1 MKKIL
6 VIGSLN
12 MDYSIELERRPEIG
26 ETVKAEKYI
35 KSEGGK
41 GANQAYTIGTLGG
54 NVAMIGAVGKDEN
67 GKKLKKNL
75 EDVNVD
81 VSAIEEIENTQSGTA
96 FVMVDRNG
104 ENNIIIIEGA
114 NRKSRKKYNR

>member
-54 NVAMIGAVGKDEN
+54 NIAMIGAVGKDEN
-67 GKKLKKNL
+67 GIKLKKKL
-75 EDVNVD
+75 EDVGVD
-81 VSAIEEIENTQSGTA
+81 VSTIEEFENIQSGTA
-96 FVMVDRNG
+96 FIMVDKRG

-114 NRKSRKKYNR
+114 NRES